1 MKTIN
6 YEKIIKKLYKYLS
19 FKVQYLYDFYLYL
32 NSLNLS
38 KKIHKD
44 LVIVTAS
51 DENFFES
58 LLQFIDSVMK
68 YEPKALLIIYN
79 LGMSDEQIKELSMIK
94 KQNTQIIDFEFSKYP
109 DFVNSRDEFN
119 KLGAYAWKSAIIND
133 CFNEFPDHYLVWN
146 DAGNLFLSDLKD

>member
-1 MKTIN
+1 MK
-6 YEKIIKKLYKYLS
+6 KLIKKSYKYLS

-32 NSLNLS
+32 NSLNLR

-68 YEPKALLIIYN
+68 LSLIHI
-79 LGMSDEQIKELSMIK
+79 
-94 KQNTQIIDFEFSKYP
+94 
-109 DFVNSRDEFN
+109 
-119 KLGAYAWKSAIIND
+119 
-133 CFNEFPDHYLVWN
+133 
-146 DAGNLFLSDLKD
+146 